1 MAMDKTGV
9 LIEIRDVRK
18 SLKGHQVLKGVNLN
32 VYKAEILAIIG
43 VSGGG
48 KSVLLKHIIRLMKPD
63 FGTITIDGKDIT
75 VLADRQLNPIREK
88 FGMLFQSGALFD
100 SINVYDNVAFPLR
113 ERKKMTEEQVRKKVL
128 AVLDDVGLSGMERK
142 YPSEMSGGM
151 KKRVA
156 LARAIVA
163 DPEIVFFDEPT
174 TGLDPVRKNAIHSL
188 IKQNHRKYGYT
199 GLIISHEIPDIFD
212 VADRVAMLHEGRI
225 VFEGTP
231 EAIMSSDIPEVKAFI
246 HCCPAAG
253 AK

>member
-1 MAMDKTGV
+1 MDKNC
-9 LIEIRDVRK
+9 LIEIRNVWK
-18 SLKGHQVLKGVNLN
+18 SLKGQQVLKGVNLN
-32 VYKAEILAIIG
+32 VYKGELLAVIG

-63 FGTITIDGKDIT
+63 HGTITIDGKDISA
-75 VLADRQLNPIREK
+75 LADRQLNPIREK

-113 ERKKMTEEQVRKKVL
+113 ERKKMDETQVRLKVQSVL
-128 AVLDDVGLSGMERK
+128 ADVGLSGMDRK
-142 YPSEMSGGM
+142 YPAEMSGGM

-188 IKQNHRKYGYT
+188 MKENHRKYGYT

-225 VFEGTP
+225 IFEGTP
-231 EAIMSSDIPEVKAFI
+231 DGIMSSEIPEVSSFI
-246 HCCPAAG
+246 HCCPNIHRD
-253 AK
+253 

>member
-1 MAMDKTGV
+1 MEKTGV
-9 LIEIRDVRK
+9 MIEVKDVRK
-18 SLKGHQVLKGVNLN
+18 SLKGQQVLRGVNLN
-32 VYKAEILAIIG
+32 VYKGELLAVIG

-63 FGTITIDGKDIT
+63 HGTITIDGKDIT
-75 VLADRQLNPIREK
+75 VLDDRRLNPIREK

-113 ERKKMTEEQVRKKVL
+113 ERTKLTEEQVRLKVL
-128 AVLDDVGLSGMERK
+128 STLKDVGLSRMERK
-142 YPSEMSGGM
+142 FPAEMSGGM

-156 LARAIVA
+156 LARAIVT

-174 TGLDPVRKNAIHSL
+174 TGLDPVRKNAIHAL
-188 IKQNHRKYGYT
+188 IKENHYKYGYT

-225 VFEGTP
+225 VFEGAP
-231 EAIMSSDIPEVKAFI
+231 DEIMNSDIPEVRAFI
-246 HCCPAAG
+246 HCCPTAG
-253 AK
+253 GK